1 MSEYKGI
8 KGFQVQTRETD
19 PTPTEI
25 QTGDFYYNSTTGQ
38 FKTVNTGG
46 APIGTW
52 ASGGELNN
60 TRWVV
65 SGFAGT
71 QTANILMGGYT
82 PSAPTSKTETYNGTS
97 WTEVNALNQSRRSI
111 AGFGT
116 YTAAIGA
123 NGRTTTNVNSVESWD
138 GTNWTEIA
146 ETNQTFEERG
156 GLGTQTAGLVNG
168 GQGPYDN
175 KNENWNGSA
184 WTEVGD
190 LNADHANHAALGTT
204 TAALVAGGQPPSG
217 SPLLVELW
225 DGTSWTE
232 TTEMNGGRVYGS
244 SCAGTQTDAMINGD
258 SGGPAPDTSVEL
270 WNGSSWT
277 EINDIATARG
287 AAGGGGT
294 TTAGIISGGNPPG
307 GGTTDVTEEFT
318 AADFQIKT
326 VTTS

>member
-1 MSEYKGI
+1 M
-8 KGFQVQTRETD
+8 
-19 PTPTEI
+19 
-25 QTGDFYYNSTTGQ
+25 
-38 FKTVNTGG
+38 
-46 APIGTW
+46 
-52 ASGGELNN
+52 
-60 TRWVV
+60 
-65 SGFAGT
+65 
-71 QTANILMGGYT
+71 
-82 PSAPTSKTETYNGTS
+82 
-97 WTEVNALNQSRRSI
+97 
-111 AGFGT
+111 
-116 YTAAIGA
+116 
-123 NGRTTTNVNSVESWD
+123 
-138 GTNWTEIA
+138 
-146 ETNQTFEERG
+146 
-156 GLGTQTAGLVNG
+156 VNG

-190 LNADHANHAALGTT
+190 LNVDHANHAALGTT